1 MAVPH
6 RVAVL
11 ALPGVIPFELGI
23 PSRIFGAANDEGAP
37 PRYEV
42 AVCTLDG
49 GPVQT
54 EAGFGITVDHGL
66 ELLASADTVVLPP
79 FHPLDAVAPGSP
91 VAAGLAA
98 ALASLPAGTRKV
110 AICTA
115 AYALAECGLLD
126 GRPATTHWH
135 EAAEFQRRHPLV
147 KVDAGVLFVD
157 DGDVLTSAGVASGV
171 DLCLH
176 IVRRDHGSDVAAQA
190 ARRCVVP
197 PWRDGGQAQ
206 YVERPVPAESG
217 SGTAATREWA
227 LRRLAEPLSLQ
238 QLAAHA
244 RMSVR
249 TFTRRFRDEVGLT
262 PGQWL
267 IRQRVDHA
275 RGLLESTD
283 LPVELVARRSGFGT
297 ALSLR
302 QHLRAAAGVSPADYR
317 RTFRARDSAHHDM
330 SVGAD
335 TVRP

>member
-1 MAVPH
+1 MPKTH
-6 RVAVL
+6 KVAVL

-23 PSRIFGAANDEGAP
+23 PSRIFGAADDDGR

-54 EAGFGITVDHGL
+54 EAGFSITVEHGL
-66 ELLASADTVVLPP
+66 ELFASADTVVLPP
-79 FHPLDAVAPGSP
+79 FHPIEAVAPGSP
-91 VAAGLAA
+91 VAAR
-98 ALASLPAGTRKV
+98 LASALSALPAGTRKV

-115 AYALAECGLLD
+115 AYALAACGLLD

-135 EAAEFQRRHPLV
+135 EADDFQRRFPLV

-176 IVRRDHGSDVAAQA
+176 LIRRDHGSEVAALA

-206 YVERPVPAESG
+206 YVERPVPTESG
-217 SGTAATREWA
+217 AGTAATREWA
-227 LRRLAEPLSLQ
+227 LRRLAEPVSLQ

-249 TFTRRFRDEVGLT
+249 TFTRRFRDEVGMT

-267 IRQRVDHA
+267 IRQRVDRA

-283 LPVELVARRSGFGT
+283 LPVEQVARQSGFGT

-302 QHLRAAAGVSPADYR
+302 QHLRAVAGVSPADYR
-317 RTFRARDSAHHDM
+317 RTFRARDVMATDM
-330 SVGAD
+330 SVGGI